1 MSVRYK
7 GRRFTLTP
15 EKARVAVDIDG
26 SVDRAMAVSTD
37 GNLFT
42 RTWREVR
49 GRELDARV
57 EAQIDYSEDA
67 VRSIVRRVERR
78 LEIEAR
84 DASVDLE
91 SGKVD
96 PTPEREGLDVRAAR
110 LRKDIR
116 SELVDMG
123 DTRIARVETR
133 VVEPKVTTK
142 DLAEKYPAVILINR
156 GGFQLSLYKN
166 LKLAKTYP
174 IAVGQV
180 GLETPAGLYNIENKA
195 VNPAW
200 HVPNSDWAGSLA
212 GTVVPPRPL
221 EPDQGALDGHLR
233 RRRHPR
239 DRRHRLDRHQRL
251 ARLRP
256 HADPG
261 RGRALRPGARGGAGL
276 HRLNRSGA
284 IRARRD
290 SDPRPTSAAV
300 QEGGVVVGV
309 AKTEGAD
316 EDARSHLLAHH
327 RVPHGRGVSGSLDA
341 VPGQLR
347 RLVRLRDARLHE
359 LALCRHL
366 TRGGVDEEHGHGGP
380 G

>member
-1 MSVRYK
+1 MPRRLIAVLALTVTVLLVGAGSLYAYDRQVTKKIADGVTVNGIDVSGLTPAQARSKLEASLLEPLSQPVSVRYK

-57 EAQIDYSEDA
+57 EAKIDYSEDA

-123 DTRIARVETR
+123 DTRIARVKTR

-212 GTVVPPRPL
+212 GTVVPPGPSN
-221 EPDQGALDGHLR
+221 PIK
-233 RRRHPR
+233 
-239 DRRHRLDRHQRL
+239 
-251 ARLRP
+251 ARWMGIY
-256 HADPG
+256 A
-261 RGRALRPGARGGAGL
+261 GAGIHGTDATGSIGTNASHGCVRML
-276 HRLNRSGA
+276 IPDVVELYDQVPVGA
-284 IRARRD
+284 PVYIA
-290 SDPRPTSAAV
+290 
-300 QEGGVVVGV
+300 
-309 AKTEGAD
+309 
-316 EDARSHLLAHH
+316 
-327 RVPHGRGVSGSLDA
+327 
-341 VPGQLR
+341 
-347 RLVRLRDARLHE
+347 
-359 LALCRHL
+359 
-366 TRGGVDEEHGHGGP
+366 
-380 G
+380 